1 MIPTPT
7 RFPAPDYNRAK
18 NLIGLPNGQF
28 FDAQNSFFNSLSS
41 FGGVPFTIV
50 NAEDNVLVRRAIRY
64 IANAVIALPWVIA
77 HDDGG
82 EDKLLVIKELSK
94 ALLAPNSEDVNS
106 YDKMIFAIVN
116 DLIRYNIAVVGRK
129 PRVFDDGQAFYLYVN
144 DPKKVQR
151 NNYWKPEISGVE
163 PRFFLR
169 KSRDEVF
176 ELMDSDVFLIQSE
189 IHSDNLVPKSP
200 LQIAFETIKAWQKLY
215 NFQSELAETTHRDT
229 MLVLEDANE
238 VEVNA
243 FREYWANEVEGRG
256 KKPIMGG
263 SYKVQAVPTS
273 QGTGDEF
280 SLKLAEFFIR
290 IIGLGFGIS
299 AEDMGI
305 PQSAGLNSGG
315 SADVSATSSF
325 LQAVRPTAHTIIHH
339 LSNEAIAYFYPG
351 YYLKLADINPR
362 NEGAEAETAVLLHD
376 SQIITR
382 DEARARVGEK
392 AEGLDL
398 QVEGEGLVSE
408 GAVDNKPKEANPEQ
422 TTQAAES

>member
-1 MIPTPT
+1 MISTPV

-28 FDAQNSFFNSLSS
+28 FDTQNSFFNSLSS
-41 FGGVPFTIV
+41 FGGVPFTII

-64 IANAVIALPWVIA
+64 IANAVIAMPWVIA
-77 HDDGG
+77 HEDGG
-82 EDKLLVIKELSK
+82 MDKLETIKDLSK
-94 ALLAPNSEDVNS
+94 ALLSPNADDINS
-106 YDKMIFAIVN
+106 YDKMVFAIVN

-129 PRVFDDGQAFYLYVN
+129 PRAFEDGQAFYMYVN
-144 DPKKVQR
+144 DPKKVER
-151 NNYWKPEISGVE
+151 NNHWLPEISGIE

-169 KSRDEVF
+169 KSREEVF
-176 ELMDSDVFLIQSE
+176 ELLDSDVFLIQSE
-189 IHSDNLVPKSP
+189 IHSDCLVPKSP
-200 LQIAFETIKAWQKLY
+200 LQIAFDTIKAWQKLY
-215 NFQSELAETTHRDT
+215 NFQTELAETTHRDT

-238 VEVNA
+238 PEVVA

-263 SYKVQAVPTS
+263 SYTVKAVPTS
-273 QGTGDEF
+273 QRVGDEF

-325 LQAVRPTAHTIIHH
+325 LQAVKPNAHTIIHH
-339 LSNEAIAYFYPG
+339 FSKEVISYYYPG
-351 YYLKLADINPR
+351 YYLKYADINPR
-362 NEGAEAETAVLLHD
+362 SEGAEAETAVLLHD
-376 SQIITR
+376 SNIITR

-392 AEGLDL
+392 AEGLDAI
-398 QVEGEGLVSE
+398 VEGEGLVTE
-408 GAVDNKPKEANPEQ
+408 GAIDNKPKETNSGQTEQ
-422 TTQAAES
+422 TP